1 MLNSGKSRNV
11 LFKIIGVQLKKVY
24 MQKIVFTGTF
34 SPYPCSGKGGG
45 GLSANEIITE
55 CLLHTYNYLEPTR
68 KTLPKKYPRFSFRFY
83 NIDSFTY
90 FSVT

>member
-24 MQKIVFTGTF
+24 MQKIVFTGTS
-34 SPYPCSGKGGG
+34 SPHPCSGKGE

-55 CLLHTYNYLEPTR
+55 
-68 KTLPKKYPRFSFRFY
+68 
-83 NIDSFTY
+83 
-90 FSVT
+90 